1 LGGGSE
7 TLWAV
12 VVGAVLA
19 TLGGFV
25 ATQMEGVLRRRER
38 ERSAAL
44 LFGEILSA
52 LDLVT
57 RITDETRGRGD
68 PYGRLTLG
76 LLRAVRRETDTYD
89 RNREQLYDLRDAK
102 IRAQIHGLMV
112 RITLALEGI
121 ADATSQIASVEAA
134 VNALQPDDPARQELA
149 RQLAAL
155 AEGRQGTFNFMMES
169 AGQIKPI
176 VAVLRPLARQTF
188 DNHEAVLRGS

>member
-1 LGGGSE
+1 MGGGSE

>member
-1 LGGGSE
+1 LGGGAE
-7 TLWAV
+7 TIWGV
-12 VVGAVLA
+12 VIGAVLA

-44 LFGEILSA
+44 LFGEILAA

-57 RITDETRGRGD
+57 RVTDETRGRGD
-68 PYGRLTLG
+68 PFGRLTMG
-76 LLRAVRRETDTYD
+76 LLRAVRRETETYD

-112 RITLALEGI
+112 RITLGLEGI
-121 ADATSQIASVEAA
+121 ADATSQIGSVQAA
-134 VNALQPDDPARQELA
+134 INALDRDDPARQELEG
-149 RQLAAL
+149 QIAAL
-155 AEGRQGTFNFMMES
+155 SEGRQGTFNFMMETAS
-169 AGQIKPI
+169 QIKPI

-188 DNHEAVLRGS
+188 DEHEAVLRG

>member
-1 LGGGSE
+1 
-7 TLWAV
+7 